1 MDAGQAHM
9 FETVFNQIGF
19 PMTIIEPNIPRFT
32 IIAMNEARINATAM
46 PADAMI
52 GKDTFDVFKPWD
64 KNSEEQLSLLKNGLI
79 EAVEQKKHVKLPLLY
94 FEIPVPGGTTVQGWA
109 QTELTPIFDSEGKV
123 AYLLSIAKNVTE
135 QELNKLALAASRK
148 KELEMAEELAN
159 ANNELQNFNEE
170 LRAVNEE
177 LACTNEELAVTN
189 EQLYTS
195 NELLEQSRE
204 SLQLLNTEL
213 EDRILKRTKALA
225 DSETRFRTMFETISQ
240 MAWTVDNNAEATF
253 FNKRWYD
260 YTGLDFEA
268 SKGYGWKEAMH
279 PDDVEA
285 ALNKF
290 RDMQLGLSDGGGF
303 ENRIKGTDGEFRWHL
318 TRMVPVKNEEGETEM
333 WIGTATEI
341 NQLKEL
347 QQQKDDFISI
357 ASHELKTPMTSL
369 KGSLQLL
376 ERLVNNLTSPM
387 LPKLIA
393 QSSRS
398 MHKITALVED
408 LLNLSRINQDRLQ
421 LTKSAFVLSKIVSA
435 GSSEIRLAEE
445 YKIIVTGDLE
455 LEVFADE
462 HQIDQVLVNFINN
475 AVKYAPRSKDII
487 VSIEKINDMARV
499 SVTDKGPGIHPDEV
513 KRIFERYYRVETAGF
528 QTGGL
533 GLGLYIS
540 AEIIKKHEG
549 RIGVE
554 SEPGKGSTFWFTI
567 PIEI

>member
-1 MDAGQAHM
+1 MDPGEASM
-9 FETVFNQIGF
+9 FETVFNQISF
-19 PMTIIEPNIPRFT
+19 PMTIIKPNIPRFT
-32 IIAMNEARINATAM
+32 IIAMNEVRIKATPI
-46 PADAMI
+46 PADKMI

-64 KNSEEQLSLLKNGLI
+64 KNSEEQLTLLKNGLI

-94 FEIPVPGGTTVQGWA
+94 FEIPVPGGPPVQGWA
-109 QTELTPIFDSEGKV
+109 QTEITPIFNSEGNV
-123 AYLLSIAKNVTE
+123 EYLLSMAKNVTE
-135 QELNKLALAASRK
+135 QELNKLALAEARK
-148 KELEMAEELAN
+148 KELAMAEELAR

-213 EDRILKRTKALA
+213 EDRILRRTKALT

-240 MAWTVDNNAEATF
+240 MAWTVNNNAEATF

-285 ALNKF
+285 AINRF
-290 RDMQLGLSDGGGF
+290 RDMQLGLSNGGGI

-318 TRMVPVKNEEGETEM
+318 TRMVPVKNEEGETEL

-376 ERLVNNLTSPM
+376 ERLTNTPTSPM

-398 MHKITALVED
+398 MHKITALIED

-462 HQIDQVLVNFINN
+462 HQVDQVLVNFINN
-475 AVKYAPRSKDII
+475 AVKYAPRSKDIL
-487 VSIEKINDMARV
+487 VLIEKINNTARV
-499 SVTDKGPGIHPDEV
+499 TVTDKGPGIHPEEV
-513 KRIFERYYRVETAGF
+513 KHIFERYYRVETAGF

-540 AEIIKKHEG
+540 AEIIKQHEG
-549 RIGVE
+549 QIGVY
-554 SEPGKGSTFWFTI
+554 SEPGKGSSFWFTI
-567 PIEI
+567 PIGI

>member
-1 MDAGQAHM
+1 
-9 FETVFNQIGF
+9 
-19 PMTIIEPNIPRFT
+19 
-32 IIAMNEARINATAM
+32 
-46 PADAMI
+46 
-52 GKDTFDVFKPWD
+52 
-64 KNSEEQLSLLKNGLI
+64 
-79 EAVEQKKHVKLPLLY
+79 
-94 FEIPVPGGTTVQGWA
+94 
-109 QTELTPIFDSEGKV
+109 
-123 AYLLSIAKNVTE
+123 
-135 QELNKLALAASRK
+135 
-148 KELEMAEELAN
+148 
-159 ANNELQNFNEE
+159 
-170 LRAVNEE
+170 
-177 LACTNEELAVTN
+177 
-189 EQLYTS
+189 
-195 NELLEQSRE
+195 
-204 SLQLLNTEL
+204 
-213 EDRILKRTKALA
+213 
-225 DSETRFRTMFETISQ
+225 
-240 MAWTVDNNAEATF
+240 
-253 FNKRWYD
+253 
-260 YTGLDFEA
+260 
-268 SKGYGWKEAMH
+268 
-279 PDDVEA
+279 
-285 ALNKF
+285 
-290 RDMQLGLSDGGGF
+290 
-303 ENRIKGTDGEFRWHL
+303 
-318 TRMVPVKNEEGETEM
+318 M

-499 SVTDKGPGIHPDEV
+499 SVTDKGPGIRPEEA

-567 PIEI
+567 PIA

>member
-1 MDAGQAHM
+1 M
-9 FETVFNQIGF
+9 FETVFNQISF
-19 PMTIIEPNIPRFT
+19 PMTIIKPNIPRFT
-32 IIAMNEARINATAM
+32 IIAMNEVRIKATPI
-46 PADAMI
+46 PADKMI

-64 KNSEEQLSLLKNGLI
+64 KNSEEQLTLLKNGLI

-94 FEIPVPGGTTVQGWA
+94 FEIPVPGGAPVQGWA
-109 QTELTPIFDSEGKV
+109 QTEITPIFDSEGNV
-123 AYLLSIAKNVTE
+123 EYLLSMAKNVTE
-135 QELNKLALAASRK
+135 QELNKLALAEARK
-148 KELEMAEELAN
+148 KELAMAEELAQ

-213 EDRILKRTKALA
+213 EDRILRRTKALT

-240 MAWTVDNNAEATF
+240 MAWTVNNNAEATF

-290 RDMQLGLSDGGGF
+290 RDMQLGLSNGGGI
-303 ENRIKGTDGEFRWHL
+303 ENRIKGNDGEFRWHL
-318 TRMVPVKNEEGETEM
+318 TRMVPVKNEEGETEL

-376 ERLVNNLTSPM
+376 ERLTNTPTSPM

-475 AVKYAPRSKDII
+475 AVKYAPRSKDIL
-487 VSIEKINDMARV
+487 VLVEKINNMARV
-499 SVTDKGPGIHPDEV
+499 TVTDKGPGIHPEEV
-513 KRIFERYYRVETAGF
+513 KHIFERYYRVETAGF

-540 AEIIKKHEG
+540 AEIIKQHEG
-549 RIGVE
+549 QIGVY
-554 SEPGKGSTFWFTI
+554 SEPGKGSSFWFTI
-567 PIEI
+567 PIGI

>member
-1 MDAGQAHM
+1 
-9 FETVFNQIGF
+9 
-19 PMTIIEPNIPRFT
+19 
-32 IIAMNEARINATAM
+32 
-46 PADAMI
+46 
-52 GKDTFDVFKPWD
+52 
-64 KNSEEQLSLLKNGLI
+64 
-79 EAVEQKKHVKLPLLY
+79 
-94 FEIPVPGGTTVQGWA
+94 
-109 QTELTPIFDSEGKV
+109 
-123 AYLLSIAKNVTE
+123 
-135 QELNKLALAASRK
+135 
-148 KELEMAEELAN
+148 
-159 ANNELQNFNEE
+159 
-170 LRAVNEE
+170 
-177 LACTNEELAVTN
+177 
-189 EQLYTS
+189 
-195 NELLEQSRE
+195 
-204 SLQLLNTEL
+204 
-213 EDRILKRTKALA
+213 
-225 DSETRFRTMFETISQ
+225 
-240 MAWTVDNNAEATF
+240 
-253 FNKRWYD
+253 
-260 YTGLDFEA
+260 
-268 SKGYGWKEAMH
+268 MH

-290 RDMQLGLSDGGGF
+290 RDMQLGLSNGGGI
-303 ENRIKGTDGEFRWHL
+303 ENRIKGNDGEFRWHL
-318 TRMVPVKNEEGETEM
+318 TRMVPVKNEEGETEL

-376 ERLVNNLTSPM
+376 ERLTNTPTSPM

-475 AVKYAPRSKDII
+475 AVKYAPRSKDIL
-487 VSIEKINDMARV
+487 VLVEKINNMARV
-499 SVTDKGPGIHPDEV
+499 TVTDKGPGIHPEEV
-513 KRIFERYYRVETAGF
+513 KHIFERYYRVETAGF

-540 AEIIKKHEG
+540 AEIIKQHEG
-549 RIGVE
+549 QIGVY
-554 SEPGKGSTFWFTI
+554 SEPGKGSSFWFTI
-567 PIEI
+567 PIGI